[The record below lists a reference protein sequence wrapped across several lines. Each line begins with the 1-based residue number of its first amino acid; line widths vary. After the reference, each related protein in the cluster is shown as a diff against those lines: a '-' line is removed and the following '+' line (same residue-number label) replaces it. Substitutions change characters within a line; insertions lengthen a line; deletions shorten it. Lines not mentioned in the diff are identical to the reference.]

1 MIKNKSS
8 LQIMVIFI
16 TAVAVIAILPNV
28 SKAAISSTG
37 YDFEKVEVG
46 TSKTTFVSI
55 TNFGETD
62 TLISGVV
69 FANTTCS
76 DFSVVYIPDNKT
88 IPVKGTMEVE
98 ISYTPSAIGTCSDT
112 LSIYNGTPFPSIVTF
127 IGIGVEPVSAQPALF
142 SAQNQSLILIRK
154 IQTFVEEESHEG
166 ESLRGTGKG
175 KATAQNRIKTFNK
188 MLVIAAHMIENGNIE
203 AAHNKLVTIYQK
215 TDGNPN
221 PEDFVVGTSAKSLAE
236 KIQDLISSLNSI

>member
-76 DFSVVYIPDNKT
+76 DFSVVYIPDLPIDLADPSFLTLTRLWLQCLLKHKQT
-88 IPVKGTMEVE
+88 ISDE
-98 ISYTPSAIGTCSDT
+98 I
-112 LSIYNGTPFPSIVTF
+112 LPFP
-127 IGIGVEPVSAQPALF
+127 
-142 SAQNQSLILIRK
+142 
-154 IQTFVEEESHEG
+154 
-166 ESLRGTGKG
+166 
-175 KATAQNRIKTFNK
+175 KTS
-188 MLVIAAHMIENGNIE
+188 
-203 AAHNKLVTIYQK
+203 
-215 TDGNPN
+215 D
-221 PEDFVVGTSAKSLAE
+221 
-236 KIQDLISSLNSI
+236 